1 MPRRYANCW
10 AAARTKLRRRSNGVR
25 YASPRMRTLLVV
37 LILAGFAQGSRA
49 AHAESVLALSI
60 GPDAQRF
67 TAAQLLRRPDAA
79 ELTIPAD
86 VSYGRLMKY
95 RAVPLL
101 PLVSVGPAFDTLEA
115 RAADGFVSQIPLAL
129 VEKGARG
136 GAKAWIAIEDP
147 AAPWPLLPGKSAS
160 AGPFYLV
167 WENPERSAVGS
178 EQWPYQLAS
187 LAAVESPAHRWPQM
201 VVDAS
206 LPEDAPARRGQAV
219 FTTQCLPC
227 HRMKGAGA
235 ADVGPDLGQP
245 MNPIQYLTPKGLRS
259 LIRNP
264 QAVRTWPQQQMPGF
278 DQTMLR
284 DADLDALIAYLA
296 HMATH

>member
-1 MPRRYANCW
+1 
-10 AAARTKLRRRSNGVR
+10 LFVVL
-25 YASPRMRTLLVV
+25 LLVG
-37 LILAGFAQGSRA
+37 AAQGSSA
-49 AHAESVLALSI
+49 AQADERVLALSI
-60 GPDAQRF
+60 GPESRRF
-67 TAAQLLRRPDAA
+67 TAAQLLGRPDVA

-86 VSYGRLMKY
+86 VSYGRPMKY

-101 PLVSVGPAFDTLEA
+101 ALVSIGTAFDTIES

-147 AAPWPLLPGKSAS
+147 AAPWPPLPGKTVS

-167 WENPERSAVGS
+167 WENPERSAIGS

-187 LAAVESPAHRWPQM
+187 LTAVESPAHRWPQI

-206 LPEDAPARRGQAV
+206 VAADAPERRGQAV
-219 FTTQCLPC
+219 FTTQCMPC
-227 HRMKGAGA
+227 HRMKGAGV

-264 QAVRTWPQQQMPGF
+264 KTVRTWPQQQMPGF
-278 DQTMLR
+278 DETMLR
-284 DADLDALIAYLA
+284 EADLDALIAYLA
-296 HMATH
+296 YMARH

>member
-1 MPRRYANCW
+1 MID
-10 AAARTKLRRRSNGVR
+10 LRCPGRV
-25 YASPRMRTLLVV
+25 AFLVV
-37 LILAGFAQGSRA
+37 LLLAGFGPGVGTASA
-49 AHAESVLALSI
+49 ADAVLTLSI
-60 GPDAQRF
+60 GPQARRF
-67 TAAQLLRRPDAA
+67 TAAQLLGRPDAV

-86 VSYGRLMKY
+86 VSYGRPMKY

-101 PLVSVGPAFDTLEA
+101 PLLGVSAAFDTIEA
-115 RAADGFVSQIPLAL
+115 RAEDGFVSQIPLAL
-129 VEKGARG
+129 VEKGAKG
-136 GAKAWIAIEDP
+136 GATAWIAIEDP
-147 AAPWPLLPGKSAS
+147 AAPWPVLPGKTAS

-167 WENPERSAVGS
+167 WENPARSDVGS

-187 LAAVESPAHRWPQM
+187 LTAVESPAHRWPQM

-206 LPEDAPARRGQAV
+206 LSEDSPARRGQAV

-245 MNPIQYLTPKGLRS
+245 MNPTQYFTPQGLRDV
-259 LIRNP
+259 IRNP
-264 QAVRTWPQQQMPGF
+264 KAVRTWPQMTMPGF
-278 DQTMLR
+278 DETMLR
-284 DADLDALIAYLA
+284 EADLDALIAYLA

>member
-1 MPRRYANCW
+1 MLA
-10 AAARTKLRRRSNGVR
+10 LF
-25 YASPRMRTLLVV
+25 VV
-37 LILAGFAQGSRA
+37 LLLAGFAPGSGT
-49 AHAESVLALSI
+49 AHAEDRVLTLSI
-60 GPDAQRF
+60 GPEVRRF
-67 TAAQLLRRPDAA
+67 TAAQLLDRPDAA

-86 VSYGRLMKY
+86 VSYGRPMKY

-101 PLVSVGPAFDTLEA
+101 PLVSVGPAFDTIEA

-129 VEKGARG
+129 VAKGARG
-136 GAKAWIAIEDP
+136 GSKAWIAIED
-147 AAPWPLLPGKSAS
+147 ALAPWPVLPGKTAS

-187 LAAVESPAHRWPQM
+187 LTEVESPAHRWPQM

-206 LPEDAPARRGQAV
+206 LPGDAPARRGQAV
-219 FTTQCLPC
+219 FTIQCLPC
-227 HRMKGAGA
+227 HRMKGAGS

-245 MNPIQYLTPKGLRS
+245 MNTIQYLTPKGLRS

-264 QAVRTWPQQQMPGF
+264 KAVRTWPQQQMPGF
-278 DQTMLR
+278 DETMIR
-284 DADLDALIAYLA
+284 EADLDALIAYLA
-296 HMATH
+296 HMAMH

>member
-1 MPRRYANCW
+1 MP
-10 AAARTKLRRRSNGVR
+10 G
-25 YASPRMRTLLVV
+25 PFVV
-37 LILAGFAQGSRA
+37 LLLAAMATGVGT
-49 AHAESVLALSI
+49 AHAEDAALMVSA
-60 GPDAQRF
+60 GPQTQRF
-67 TAAQLLRRPDAA
+67 TAAQLLGRPDAV

-101 PLVSVGPAFDTLEA
+101 PLLRAEAAFDTLEA
-115 RAADGFVSQIPLAL
+115 RAEDGFVSQIPLAL
-129 VEKGARG
+129 VQKGARG
-136 GAKAWIAIEDP
+136 GAKAWIAIEEP
-147 AAPWPLLPGKSAS
+147 VAPWPVLPGKTAS

-167 WENPERSAVGS
+167 WENPERSDIGS

-187 LAAVESPAHRWPQM
+187 LTAVESPAHRWPQM

-219 FTTQCLPC
+219 FTTQCLSC

-245 MNPIQYLTPKGLRS
+245 MNPTQYLTPKGLRGV
-259 LIRNP
+259 IRNP
-264 QAVRTWPQQQMPGF
+264 NAVRTWPKMTMPGF
-278 DQTMLR
+278 DETMLR
-284 DADLDALIAYLA
+284 EADLDALIAYLA
-296 HMATH
+296 HMAMH